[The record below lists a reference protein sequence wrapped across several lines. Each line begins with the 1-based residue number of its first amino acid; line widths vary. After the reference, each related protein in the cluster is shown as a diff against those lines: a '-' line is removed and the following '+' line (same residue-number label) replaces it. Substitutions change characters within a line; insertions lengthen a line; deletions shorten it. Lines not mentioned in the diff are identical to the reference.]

1 VTFDEL
7 LSVPRETRDEAWVE
21 AFYAAV
27 PDAPMTAG
35 EVFGGPD
42 AFAYLPLTPGGGT
55 SLRAE
60 LDGCLE
66 RGTGVVV
73 MTDAPEWVFPYGN
86 LWSFKEHGAFAL
98 PVEESG
104 PASGQVLV
112 ASPSEVVLPRWA
124 RRAIK
129 RELEF
134 QGAEH
139 PGVLL
144 VDMTSGS
151 PPRSLAFDP
160 MPVPERVLWYLPPH
174 LGLMRV
180 AEGWPEPMPL

>member
-1 VTFDEL
+1 MTLDSL
-7 LSVPRETRDEAWVE
+7 LAVDREARDEAWVA
-21 AFYAAV
+21 AFYEAV

-42 AFAYLPLTPGGGT
+42 AFAYLPLTPGGPT
-55 SLRAE
+55 TLRQSLGAC
-60 LDGCLE
+60 LD
-66 RGTGVVV
+66 RGTGIVVT
-73 MTDAPEWVFPYGN
+73 TDAPEWVFPYGN
-86 LWSFKEHGAFAL
+86 LWSLREEGAFVL
-98 PVEESG
+98 PAEEG
-104 PASGQVLV
+104 GAPQQVLV
-112 ASPSEVVLPRWA
+112 GSPTEAVLPAYA

-134 QGAEH
+134 QGAER

-144 VDMTSGS
+144 VDAPGAS
-151 PPRSLAFDP
+151 PSRSLAFDP
-160 MPVPERVLWYLPPH
+160 MPLPERVLWYLPPH